1 MHIGRV
7 PGYAPFGVLRN
18 SVTIMPDSLRFLL
31 IVLCLAGAG
40 YGLVWGLA
48 NYPPDQKEVI
58 KQLSNGV
65 FKN

>member
-1 MHIGRV
+1 
-7 PGYAPFGVLRN
+7 
-18 SVTIMPDSLRFLL
+18 MPDSLRFLL